1 MRTRD
6 RPGSRGGGGLLQ
18 VSGWVWLEGAWHLL
32 GLGLAGSAL
41 EGGVG
46 GRRQGAGARRGSVEA
61 RRRRKAEAK
70 AGRKR
75 AFEASAARAAAVG
88 RTAVEHAAAKRAAA
102 ERARVVAAIS
112 ALERRAATKW
122 SASCDT
128 LAAVFEG
135 DGGDGQTA
143 PYRAP
148 AAAPSLKEARRRRT
162 LTARGRRGAAL
173 LCWQVQLQAWE
184 GQEATAHAL
193 AR

>member
-1 MRTRD
+1 MASAGARAAAHCR
-6 RPGSRGGGGLLQ
+6 RAAAHHGFAAYSR
-18 VSGWVWLEGAWHLL
+18 L

-128 LAAVFEG
+128 LAAVLK
-135 DGGDGQTA
+135 GGNQPAEDCSA
-143 PYRAP
+143 PMNIRWGGIAYGNNAVSWRDKRGGLVRHTNGRDHGRW
-148 AAAPSLKEARRRRT
+148 AACGTKV
-162 LTARGRRGAAL
+162 TARGRL
-173 LCWQVQLQAWE
+173 
-184 GQEATAHAL
+184 
-193 AR
+193 

>member
-1 MRTRD
+1 M
-6 RPGSRGGGGLLQ
+6 PSEQ
-18 VSGWVWLEGAWHLL
+18 LEGHP
-32 GLGLAGSAL
+32 
-41 EGGVG
+41 
-46 GRRQGAGARRGSVEA
+46 RRLPVP
-61 RRRRKAEAK
+61 
-70 AGRKR
+70 
-75 AFEASAARAAAVG
+75 V
-88 RTAVEHAAAKRAAA
+88 
-102 ERARVVAAIS
+102 
-112 ALERRAATKW
+112 
-122 SASCDT
+122 
-128 LAAVFEG
+128 EG